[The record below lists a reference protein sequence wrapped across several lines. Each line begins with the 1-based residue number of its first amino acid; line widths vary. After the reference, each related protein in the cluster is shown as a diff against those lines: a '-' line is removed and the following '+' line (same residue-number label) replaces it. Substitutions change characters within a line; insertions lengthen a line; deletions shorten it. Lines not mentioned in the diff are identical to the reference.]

1 MSITTAT
8 AAEML
13 NALAADAPHDNT
25 FSALASRLQAG
36 EKLLFKDGPAH
47 ITASYLV
54 FDAELNHVLLQFHAK
69 GQFWVQFGGHLEHT
83 DSSFVTAAIR
93 ELGEESGLSNVELIS
108 PQPFDLDVQNLSD
121 RFGVCRTHFDLLF
134 AGRTARS
141 SRAEL
146 NHESEAIE
154 WFAVDRLPPNAAT
167 GLQARVLA
175 ARTGIR
181 HREPMT

>member
-1 MSITTAT
+1 MGIT
-8 AAEML
+8 AANAVEIL
-13 NALAADAPHDNT
+13 NALSAAMPHDTT
-25 FSALASRLQAG
+25 FPALASRLRAG
-36 EKLLFKDGPAH
+36 EKLLFKDGPQH

-54 FDAELNHVLLQFHAK
+54 FDAALDHVLLQFHAK
-69 GQFWVQFGGHLEHT
+69 GQFWVQFDGHLEHA
-83 DSSFVTAAIR
+83 DSSFVAAAVR
-93 ELGEESGLSNVELIS
+93 ELVEESGLSDVALVS
-108 PQPFDLDVQNLSD
+108 PQPFDIDVQNLSD
-121 RFGVCRTHFDLLF
+121 RFGMCRTHFDLLF

-181 HREPMT
+181 HRESMT